1 MCQQSTG
8 HAVSSDSLRGW
19 AQKSFPF
26 DMDRIE
32 LEFRTNST
40 FSSFDGTLRGSKAKG
55 KSYQMRPVQEPNEGK
70 WLWLRWSGEVP
81 EWELHGVSTK
91 LKEEE
96 PSSNGQELTRVWV
109 NFHVSRKSGYYF
121 WKALLPLYLLTA
133 LSMGTFHFSTD
144 NLSDRYGMM
153 QQSFRR
159 EVSQ

>member
-1 MCQQSTG
+1 
-8 HAVSSDSLRGW
+8 
-19 AQKSFPF
+19 
-26 DMDRIE
+26 MDRIE

-96 PSSNGQELTRVWV
+96 PSSNGHAGADARLSQLPCLTKVGLLLLEGAATTLSADCTLDG
-109 NFHVSRKSGYYF
+109 HVPF
-121 WKALLPLYLLTA
+121 LY
-133 LSMGTFHFSTD
+133 G
-144 NLSDRYGMM
+144 
-153 QQSFRR
+153 
-159 EVSQ
+159 